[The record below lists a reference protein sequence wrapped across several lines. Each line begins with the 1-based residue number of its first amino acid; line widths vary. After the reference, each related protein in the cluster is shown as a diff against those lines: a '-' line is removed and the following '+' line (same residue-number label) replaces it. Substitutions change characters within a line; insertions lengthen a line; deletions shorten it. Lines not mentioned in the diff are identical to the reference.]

1 MRFTAKIKDGKIE
14 WDDTRGLARYL
25 YETEG
30 EVYVDIK
37 PSNKRNTAQNNY
49 YWSMLREFGNH
60 CGYHPEEMHDVCKQ
74 HFRIT
79 STSELNIDEFGEY
92 LDRIYQWAA
101 EQGFPIKDPRR
112 STTSRQS

>member
-14 WDDTRGLARYL
+14 WHDVKGLARYL

-30 EVYVDIK
+30 EVYIDIK

-60 CGYHPEEMHDVCKQ
+60 CGYHPEEMHDVCKTK
-74 HFRIT
+74 FKIK
-79 STSELNIDEFGEY
+79 STKELDIEEFSNYIDRVIFY
-92 LDRIYQWAA
+92 AA
-101 EQGFPIKDPRR
+101 EQGFPVKDPR
-112 STTSRQS
+112 STNIRGF